1 MREEGYVGGE
11 RERKR
16 ITFPFKW
23 DPKRARDMVLMLSDG
38 LRTLFYMNYSD
49 SISISELV
57 LPTDP
62 RISTGSPPSPDTD
75 GPPRLGFDKDA
86 LPLP

>member
-1 MREEGYVGGE
+1 MWVE

-23 DPKRARDMVLMLSDG
+23 DPKRARDMVLMLSPQGDG

-75 GPPRLGFDKDA
+75 GPPRLGFDKVA